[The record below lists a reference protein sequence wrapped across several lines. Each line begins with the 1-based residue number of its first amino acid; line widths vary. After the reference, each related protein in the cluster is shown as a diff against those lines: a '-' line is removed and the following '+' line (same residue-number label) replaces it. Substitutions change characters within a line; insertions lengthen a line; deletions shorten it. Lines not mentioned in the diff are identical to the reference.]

1 MRGKLT
7 ALALVLAL
15 TLAGCSS
22 LLERSWSTVT
32 PHSAGYRDDTDREAL
47 RVESYQELV
56 NALLMLVASREESG
70 VVRLYGGE
78 ETERAQ
84 LAADACSEVQQ
95 ESDLGAYLLDYITY
109 SGEAER
115 DCYELTLSFG
125 YRRTAEEQEALIN
138 ATSTEALP
146 DLVRAAVR
154 DGAQGL
160 AVRVGYFAAD
170 RDGVTEQILAVQTE
184 LAGLETATQLALP
197 WEISFYPAVGDPGIV
212 EIRFY

>member
-1 MRGKLT
+1 MRIRIS
-7 ALALVLAL
+7 ALALALAVA
-15 TLAGCSS
+15 LAGCSS

-32 PHSAGYRDDTDREAL
+32 PHSAGYWDSGEGDTMRA
-47 RVESYQELV
+47 ESYQELV
-56 NALLMLVASREESG
+56 NALLLLVANREESG

-95 ESDLGAYLLDYITY
+95 ETDLGAYLLDYITY

-138 ATSTEALP
+138 TTSTDALP
-146 DLVRAAVR
+146 DLARAAVR
-154 DGAQGL
+154 DGAERL
-160 AVRVGYFAAD
+160 AVRVSYFAAD
-170 RDGVTEQILAVQTE
+170 RAGVEAQILAVQAE
-184 LAGLETATQLALP
+184 LAGVESMELLETP
-197 WEISFYPAVGDPGIV
+197 WEIAFYPSTEDVGIV
-212 EIRFY
+212 EIVFA